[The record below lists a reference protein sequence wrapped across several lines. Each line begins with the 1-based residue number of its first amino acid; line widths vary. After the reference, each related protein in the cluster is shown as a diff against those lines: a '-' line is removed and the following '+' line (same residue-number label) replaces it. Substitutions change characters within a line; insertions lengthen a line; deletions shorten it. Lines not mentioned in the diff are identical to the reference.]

1 MLALLL
7 LAAPARAEGVLA
19 HVRATNTL
27 VCAAETRPGFA
38 NEDAE
43 GDLHG
48 LAVELCHAVAV
59 AVLGPAGKFEITSP
73 DADIEFDELGH
84 KPPDLAFFSA
94 GLLAEHHLI
103 GHFVPG
109 PAVFI
114 DPVTAMVP
122 NAALTTQTSDLAG
135 KTICVMIGS
144 TAQRA
149 LEARLGAVSPPI
161 VRLTFREEVEML
173 DAYNVG
179 RCDAMADD
187 ASTLAG
193 YRLTTGIN
201 QMQSRLLTPPLALT
215 PVFAATPSG
224 DGEWAALIGWV
235 LHDIIADAAP
245 KSAWRSD
252 LDLSTPALRPGWR
265 DEMHQAAGTYADM
278 RTRTMGD
285 ASRFKLPAWPN
296 APWPEGLLVPGGVE

>member
-1 MLALLL
+1 VLALLL
-7 LAAPARAEGVLA
+7 LAAPARAESMLE

-94 GLLAEHHLI
+94 GLLADHHLI
-103 GHFVPG
+103 SHFIPG
-109 PAVFI
+109 PTVFI

-122 NAALTTQTSDLAG
+122 DASPVQQQADLAG

-149 LEARLGAVSPPI
+149 LEARLGAASPPI

-201 QMQSRLLTPPLALT
+201 RMQSRLLTPPLALT
-215 PVFAATPSG
+215 PVLAVTPSG
-224 DGEWAALIGWV
+224 DGAWAGLTGWL

-245 KSAWRSD
+245 KSAWRSEF
-252 LDLSTPALRPGWR
+252 DLSTGALRQGWR
-265 DEMHQAAGTYADM
+265 DDVHTAVGTYADM
-278 RTRTMGD
+278 QARTMGNG
-285 ASRFKLPAWPN
+285 SRFNLPVWPN
-296 APWPEGLLVPGGVE
+296 APWPDGLLVPGGVE